1 MDDSLY
7 DEFGNY
13 IGPEL
18 SGSEVC
24 MLSCSRSCPQQILR
38 LLTVHVIHCAIP
50 HKESVVTQDEE
61 EEELDE
67 MAEAEDLEEAEEAAN
82 RRMDMTSKSHAC
94 HSGSLLTASKQDQ
107 S

>member
-1 MDDSLY
+1 MHA
-7 DEFGNY
+7 
-13 IGPEL
+13 EL
-18 SGSEVC
+18 LKVLPTTNTSTAD
-24 MLSCSRSCPQQILR
+24 CSFYR
-38 LLTVHVIHCAIP
+38 CAVP

-94 HSGSLLTASKQDQ
+94 HSCSVLTVSK
-107 S
+107 

>member
-1 MDDSLY
+1 M
-7 DEFGNY
+7 
-13 IGPEL
+13 
-18 SGSEVC
+18 
-24 MLSCSRSCPQQILR
+24 
-38 LLTVHVIHCAIP
+38 P

-61 EEELDE
+61 EDELDE

-82 RRMDMTSKSHAC
+82 RRMDMTSKYNAC